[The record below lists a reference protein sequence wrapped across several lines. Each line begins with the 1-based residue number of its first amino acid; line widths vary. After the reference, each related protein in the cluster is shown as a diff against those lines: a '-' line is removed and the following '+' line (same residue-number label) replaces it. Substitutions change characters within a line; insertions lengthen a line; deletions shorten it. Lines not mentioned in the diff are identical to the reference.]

1 MNHCAWRFML
11 FVEIR
16 NGQLNTIQI
25 TYFLQASLALAL
37 SAPRDR
43 MMDQESSLTLTVGL
57 ILVVYLVC
65 NVPANLI
72 LLLDP
77 GSVAIRQ

>member
-25 TYFLQASLALAL
+25 TYFLQASLAL

-77 GSVAIRQ
+77 GSVAISQS

>member
-1 MNHCAWRFML
+1 MPMEFY
-11 FVEIR
+11 FVSV
-16 NGQLNTIQI
+16 
-25 TYFLQASLALAL
+25 QASISL

-77 GSVAIRQ
+77 GSVDISQS